1 MTIHY
6 YGIRHHGPG
15 SARHLIAALH
25 ALQPDRILLEGP
37 PEADALLP
45 LVADAGMQ
53 PPVALLAYRPD
64 APQRAVYYPFAAW
77 SPEWQTM
84 QYAIAHHVPLTFCD
98 LPLAYT
104 LADDENDND
113 DTPATARHPFD
124 YLADIAGY
132 RDGEEWWEATVEQ
145 RGDGEDLFA
154 AVAEAF
160 AALRDALP
168 EATSAS
174 DHKREA
180 WMRKTIR
187 AAAKDSERLAVI
199 CGAWHIPA
207 LQSAVAVKDDNA
219 LLKGLAKTK
228 VDSTWIP
235 WTNSRLTYQSG
246 YGAGV
251 QAPNWYAHLW
261 QHPDDDGVRW
271 LSQAAKHLRD
281 KHYDIS
287 AAHLI
292 ETLRLA
298 RTTAALRGQ
307 TRVALTDYT
316 DALASTI
323 GMGDSAIID
332 RIQHEWL
339 IGDTIGSVPENTP
352 QLPLIADIDKQRKQ
366 LRLPQTA
373 ESREIILD
381 LRKPL
386 DLARSQYIHRLNL
399 LDGGLWATPLARS
412 GKGTYKEAWRLEYQ
426 PEQHI
431 RLTEKAVY
439 GNTLES
445 AVTTYITST
454 LHQDQ
459 SLAALAER
467 LEHVLPAEL
476 PDLVAALAAAIA
488 ALSVDN
494 RDLADTLAALPHLAE
509 TLRYGNVR
517 QTDTAALAHLLDTL
531 LARLAAGGVQ
541 GCMNIDNDS
550 AQTLCRLTRSA
561 GAALAALN
569 DAGAS
574 RYWHDYIHAQT
585 TSQHIHPLLAGNAW
599 RDHYDRQQTD
609 AETVAAELH
618 RQLSRGGNYADAAQ
632 WLEGFLYQSGT
643 VLLVHDSLWHI
654 INDWLRDLP
663 EDRFTELLPLLRR
676 TFTAFEAGERRQLG
690 DKARMQVGQNS
701 GSRTMTMTGTTGTIN
716 EEAAQTAMQTV
727 ARLLGLKAG

>member
-64 APQRAVYYPFAAW
+64 APQRAMYYPFAAW

-104 LADDENDND
+104 LA
-113 DTPATARHPFD
+113 
-124 YLADIAGY
+124 
-132 RDGEEWWEATVEQ
+132 
-145 RGDGEDLFA
+145 
-154 AVAEAF
+154 
-160 AALRDALP
+160 
-168 EATSAS
+168 
-174 DHKREA
+174 
-180 WMRKTIR
+180 
-187 AAAKDSERLAVI
+187 
-199 CGAWHIPA
+199 
-207 LQSAVAVKDDNA
+207 
-219 LLKGLAKTK
+219 
-228 VDSTWIP
+228 
-235 WTNSRLTYQSG
+235 
-246 YGAGV
+246 
-251 QAPNWYAHLW
+251 
-261 QHPDDDGVRW
+261 
-271 LSQAAKHLRD
+271 
-281 KHYDIS
+281 
-287 AAHLI
+287 
-292 ETLRLA
+292 
-298 RTTAALRGQ
+298 
-307 TRVALTDYT
+307 DYT

-585 TSQHIHPLLAGNAW
+585 TSQHIHPLLSGNAW

-609 AETVAAELH
+609 AETVATELH

-690 DKARMQVGQNS
+690 DKARMQAGQNS

-716 EEAAQTAMQTV
+716 EEAAQAAMQTV
-727 ARLLGLKAG
+727 ASLLGLKAG

>member
-1 MTIHY
+1 MSIHY

-15 SARHLIAALH
+15 SARHLLAALD

-45 LVADAGMQ
+45 LVADAAMQ

-77 SPEWQTM
+77 SPEWQAM
-84 QYAIAHHVPLTFCD
+84 QYALAHHIPLTFCD
-98 LPLAYT
+98 LPLAHS
-104 LADDENDND
+104 LADDHDEDD
-113 DTPATARHPFD
+113 DTPTAARHPFD
-124 YLADIAGY
+124 DLADIAGY

-154 AVAEAF
+154 AVTEAI

-168 EATSAS
+168 AATSAG
-174 DHKREA
+174 DLKREA

-235 WTNSRLTYQSG
+235 WTNSRLTRQSG
-246 YGAGV
+246 YGAGIR
-251 QAPNWYAHLW
+251 APNWYAHLW
-261 QHPDDDGVRW
+261 RHPDDDGVRW
-271 LSQAAKHLRD
+271 LGRAAQHLRA

-298 RTTAALRGQ
+298 RTTAALREQ
-307 TRVALTDYT
+307 TRVALADYT
-316 DALASTI
+316 DALASII

-332 RIQHEWL
+332 RIRHAWL
-339 IGDTIGSVPENTP
+339 IGDAIGSVPADTP

-399 LDGGLWATPLARS
+399 LDGGLWATPLARG

-445 AVTTYITST
+445 AATAYIAGT
-454 LHQDQ
+454 LPQEQ
-459 SLAALAER
+459 SLAALAAR
-467 LEHVLPAEL
+467 LEQVLPAEL

-509 TLRYGNVR
+509 TLRYGSVR
-517 QTDTAALAHLLDTL
+517 QMNTEALARLLDTL

-550 AQTLCRLTRSA
+550 AQTLCRLARSTA
-561 GAALAALN
+561 AALAALN
-569 DAGAS
+569 DADAD
-574 RYWHDYIHAQT
+574 RYWHDFIHAQIT
-585 TSQHIHPLLAGNAW
+585 AAHIHPLLAGNAW
-599 RDHYDRQQTD
+599 RDHFDRQQTD
-609 AETVAAELH
+609 AATIADELH
-618 RQLSRGGNYADAAQ
+618 RQLSRGGNYAEAAQ

-643 VLLVHDSLWHI
+643 VLLVHDTLWHI
-654 INDWLRDLP
+654 INDWLRALP
-663 EDRFTELLPLLRR
+663 EDRFIELLPLLRR

-690 DKARMQVGQNS
+690 DKARMQAGQAG
-701 GSRTMTMTGTTGTIN
+701 GSRAAAAATDSAIN
-716 EEAAQTAMQTV
+716 ETAAQAAMQTV
-727 ARLLGLKAG
+727 ARLLGLEA